1 MDISAS
7 LPLTS
12 TSASIVKFSA
22 LAQELLIEGTSF
34 SFAPRDRRIGLLH
47 SCVSIGLSLLDT
59 VIDGFARKGVMPMIE
74 DAHSVAVASAAV
86 RLLRFSSYLD
96 TPARSEILRKLT
108 RGTCVSVLGRRR
120 VLANPSEIYPFPV
133 VVVCREAARGD
144 NGSQP
149 AYLARFLHN
158 LLDKAHQSR
167 QPSRAPSPVESSHGL
182 PADLAVPQQFWN
194 AEASL
199 ALSRP
204 PPDFVWNEM
213 VGSNTSTLPAAWDV
227 D

>member
-1 MDISAS
+1 MVVRCFFVPFPKQYLTDVSRPVDISAS

-108 RGTCVSVLGRRR
+108 RGGCEREFWANVGFSLIHPRYILSQLWSCAVKPHEEIMAHNRR
-120 VLANPSEIYPFPV
+120 
-133 VVVCREAARGD
+133 
-144 NGSQP
+144 
-149 AYLARFLHN
+149 
-158 LLDKAHQSR
+158 
-167 QPSRAPSPVESSHGL
+167 
-182 PADLAVPQQFWN
+182 
-194 AEASL
+194 
-199 ALSRP
+199 
-204 PPDFVWNEM
+204 
-213 VGSNTSTLPAAWDV
+213 T
-227 D
+227 